1 MSLTECSHLWSSRI
15 AVCFGPYWPPPDRT
29 VCGPEMFL
37 KRLEQRLLAKSFA
50 MLGLKST
57 KSTRTIGI
65 LRQMG
70 GAEMPV
76 QAGEDFRFRLRNSL
90 IIHLFRSAKRA

>member
-1 MSLTECSHLWSSRI
+1 
-15 AVCFGPYWPPPDRT
+15 
-29 VCGPEMFL
+29 
-37 KRLEQRLLAKSFA
+37 

-90 IIHLFRSAKRA
+90 IIHLFLSAKRA